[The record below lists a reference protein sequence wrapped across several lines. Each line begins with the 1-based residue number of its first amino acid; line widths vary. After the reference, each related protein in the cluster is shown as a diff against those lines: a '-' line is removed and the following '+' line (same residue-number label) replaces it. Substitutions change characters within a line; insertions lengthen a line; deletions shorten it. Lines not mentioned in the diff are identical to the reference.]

1 MTVVA
6 PGAEGR
12 LLRAFRRAATTVP
25 AYRVLLD
32 EHGAVPGEIVDA
44 ASFSRLCPLTSKD
57 NTFNRF
63 ELDQICV
70 TGGLRN
76 LAGVLTSSG
85 QGGRFSFGLSTR
97 DQAAAGADFID
108 DALDAAFQV
117 RSRSTLAIN
126 CLPMGVG
133 FSSHVMTVATI
144 SVREDM
150 ALGLV
155 RAFGNHYD
163 QILLV
168 GDPLFLKNLT
178 DRARHDG
185 VDWSRY
191 RINVVIGEE
200 IFGEHF
206 RAYLAA
212 CLGLDVD
219 RPQDGYVMSS
229 FGVGELG
236 LHLCYETPATIAVH
250 RAAATDEDLAREL
263 LAAGQAGDDATA
275 PPMIFAFDPLRTF
288 MEIVDPDAH
297 GYGRLAISMLDDET
311 PVPLMRYQ
319 TGDVAR
325 LLDAVE
331 VADLAGRRGLVLPSG
346 LPRSLLALRGR
357 DRDALPNGSQLSV
370 YRDALY
376 ADHAIARH
384 VSGAFRLVFTG
395 TACTMHVQLTSDAGA
410 QPAVEQAILQQL
422 PGRARPVR
430 LVLWPYARFPFGMS
444 LDYERKF
451 SHYVPGET
459 NPPEA

>member
-6 PGAEGR
+6 PAAEAR
-12 LLRAFRRAATTVP
+12 LLSAFWRAAANVP
-25 AYRVLLD
+25 AYRILLD
-32 EHGAVPGEIVDA
+32 EHGVVPDQVIDS

-57 NTFNRF
+57 DTFNRF
-63 ELDQICV
+63 ELDQLCV
-70 TGGLRN
+70 AGGMRN

-97 DQAAAGADFID
+97 EQAAAGADFID
-108 DALDAAFQV
+108 DVLDTAFQI
-117 RSRSTLAIN
+117 RARSTLAIN

-133 FSSHVMTVATI
+133 FSSKVMTVATT

-155 RAFGNHYD
+155 RAFGAHYD

-168 GDPLFLKNLT
+168 GDPLFLKKLT
-178 DRARHDG
+178 DRARRDA

-206 RAYLAA
+206 RTYLAG
-212 CLGLDVD
+212 CLGLDAD
-219 RPQDGYVMSS
+219 RPENGYVMSS

-236 LHLCYETPATIAVH
+236 LHLCFETPATIALH
-250 RAAATDEDLAREL
+250 RAASADRKVAREL
-263 LAAGQAGDDATA
+263 LAARSEAAA

-288 MEIVDPDAH
+288 MEIVEPDEH
-297 GYGRLAISMLDDET
+297 GYGRLTISMLDDET
-311 PVPLMRYQ
+311 PLPLMRYQ

-331 VADLAGRRGLVLPSG
+331 VADVAGRRGIVLPSD
-346 LPRSLLALRGR
+346 LPLMLLALKGR

-370 YRDALY
+370 YKDALY
-376 ADHAIARH
+376 ADQAIARRL
-384 VSGAFRLVFTG
+384 SGAFRLVFAG
-395 TACTMHVQLTSDAGA
+395 TACTMHVQLTDDAGSE
-410 QPAVEQAILQQL
+410 PAVEEMLVRQL
-422 PGRARPVR
+422 PDRARPTR
-430 LVLWPYARFPFGMS
+430 LVMWPYARFPFGMS